1 MPGDPDPV
9 YVAARRALLDALEA
23 LAPHINALVLVGAQA
38 VYLHAGE
45 AGLAVAPFTT
55 DADLMIEPAR
65 LGPEPRLEEAL
76 RQAGFARSGNDVGIW
91 QASVS
96 VAGEKRFVSVD
107 LLVPETLGGAGRRSA
122 RIPPHAQ
129 GTARK
134 AAGLEGALVDWRL
147 HRLAALE
154 PGDSRGFELRVA
166 GPAALIVAKVHKIMD
181 RQGIA
186 DRRSDKDALDV
197 YRLLR
202 AIPTQAI
209 AERYRGLLTN
219 PSSRD
224 AAERARV
231 QCRQLFGRPSAPG
244 TQMAVRAA
252 APFEPAET
260 LAASLVALSM
270 DLLDAIASLA
280 PSRPL

>member
-1 MPGDPDPV
+1 
-9 YVAARRALLDALEA
+9 
-23 LAPHINALVLVGAQA
+23 
-38 VYLHAGE
+38 
-45 AGLAVAPFTT
+45 
-55 DADLMIEPAR
+55 
-65 LGPEPRLEEAL
+65 
-76 RQAGFARSGNDVGIW
+76 
-91 QASVS
+91 
-96 VAGEKRFVSVD
+96 
-107 LLVPETLGGAGRRSA
+107 
-122 RIPPHAQ
+122 
-129 GTARK
+129 
-134 AAGLEGALVDWRL
+134 
-147 HRLAALE
+147 
-154 PGDSRGFELRVA
+154 
-166 GPAALIVAKVHKIMD
+166 VAKVHKIMD
-181 RQGIA
+181 RQGNA

-209 AERYRGLLTN
+209 AERYTGLLTN